1 MAALTGLT
9 VGTPDNSYLSLI
21 KFTDNAPLTASL
33 KSLSDGQGNVLG
45 IKLSTTQI
53 SIDSPIIFSSLTAS
67 KLVYLNGSSIL
78 TTIADGSNG
87 QVLTTDGAG
96 GYSFTTVAG
105 GGGITINSTA
115 ITSGTAGRILFE
127 NASNQVS
134 EAAGLTYSSGL
145 FTVLGTTQ
153 QAKFAYDASNH
164 LGITVDSGGGATLL
178 ATGASK
184 RILVSHAAVATANY
198 GAVSIGDGY
207 FDGAT
212 TGKFVGNAA
221 GTELAM
227 NIVSGST
234 MDLVNLQV
242 AGASKFKID
251 KDGTIT
257 WGNGSTMSSL
267 GVVNINGGLTSA
279 SGDVNAQRFINSADV
294 ADKYITGGNMTAT
307 SGNRNQYNMLSNFVP
322 TSGTA
327 TMAAFAFN
335 GTINQTGGANG
346 ITRGLYVNPILTAAA
361 DYRAIEVARGTTRL
375 FHTSEQLRIGY
386 NTSNY
391 LAFTVGAT
399 GSLTIGLTGTAPRTT
414 FSQGVTM
421 GGTMRLAPYT
431 VGTLP
436 SGVVGDRA
444 YVTDATAP
452 TYLGALTGGG
462 AVTCPV
468 FYNGAAWVSC

>member
-1 MAALTGLT
+1 MAGELTNWTPGAPNATYPTKVYSYKGLIHFVDNAGITGSLQALADGLGNT
-9 VGTPDNSYLSLI
+9 VGI
-21 KFTDNAPLTASL
+21 KISSTEMAIENPIAFTNLTASTFAYL
-33 KSLSDGQGNVLG
+33 N
-45 IKLSTTQI
+45 
-53 SIDSPIIFSSLTAS
+53 AS
-67 KLVYLNGSSIL
+67 KKLTSLANGVGVL
-78 TTIADGSNG
+78 TNDGSGN
-87 QVLTTDGAG
+87 
-96 GYSFTTVAG
+96 FTWGAG

-164 LGITVDSGGGATLL
+164 LGITVSSVGHAQLTLTGTSPTFRINNAVSINTSAQPTAVLDVKYTSGGIDTLKLTDTGNWIISFYQGATQRAGFDNYGRTWNTLGGN
-178 ATGASK
+178 AIFNAGTGTIGFQQNS
-184 RILVSHAAVATANY
+184 VTAFTSTGT
-198 GAVSIGDGY
+198 GAVSGTLQLLTG
-207 FDGAT
+207 FVGVGVAPTVKFHVLAT
-212 TGKFVGNAA
+212 TEQIRAA
-221 GTELAM
+221 Y
-227 NIVSGST
+227 
-234 MDLVNLQV
+234 D
-242 AGASKFKID
+242 ASKY
-251 KDGTIT
+251 
-257 WGNGSTMSSL
+257 
-267 GVVNINGGLTSA
+267 A
-279 SGDVNAQRFINSADV
+279 S
-294 ADKYITGGNMTAT
+294 
-307 SGNRNQYNMLSNFVP
+307 
-322 TSGTA
+322 
-327 TMAAFAFN
+327 
-335 GTINQTGGANG
+335 
-346 ITRGLYVNPILTAAA
+346 
-361 DYRAIEVARGTTRL
+361 
-375 FHTSEQLRIGY
+375 
-386 NTSNY
+386 
-391 LAFTVGAT
+391 FTVGAT